1 MSKSALSLFGFSI
14 YLYLLGFVL
23 VVIPDTLLRIFEF
36 PTADGL
42 WIRVVGMLVI
52 ILGFYYSHAARA
64 ELKPFF
70 VWTVIG
76 RTSVLLF
83 FIAFVIAGLAPPALI
98 IFGTVDFAA
107 AMWTLFAIR
116 SDAGNST
123 PDPRNARGPTELTR

>member
-1 MSKSALSLFGFSI
+1 MSRSAMSVFVFSI
-14 YLYLLGFVL
+14 YLYILGFVL
-23 VVIPDTLLRIFEF
+23 VVTPDTLLRIFSF
-36 PTADGL
+36 PEADGL

-64 ELKPFF
+64 ELRPFF

-98 IFGTVDFAA
+98 LFGAIDFAA
-107 AMWTLFAIR
+107 AMWTLLAMR
-116 SDAGNST
+116 SDAVAQS
-123 PDPRNARGPTELTR
+123 